1 MDALP
6 KNARTPD
13 KPASQFQAL
22 IARLYAVESHAQDNS
37 LSAPERLRYR
47 QAHSVAVLGQIQA
60 QVLAHL
66 HSVMPGSSLGKALHY
81 LSAQWLKLSRYVE
94 DGSYLRTD
102 SQVSTLSAQLQLNPS
117 VLKAEETT
125 RMQTV
130 MKNFSI
136 YKWIEILLL
145 IIGVGMIAFLQR
157 HDMAAGIGVGLVLQA
172 ALTLTLDLF
181 AEARG
186 ADYLSAVQRIAI

>member
-1 MDALP
+1 MMNNMNSYFVAEKQESVIFIAVGLLALGISVWLWL
-6 KNARTPD
+6 NGH
-13 KPASQFQAL
+13 
-22 IARLYAVESHAQDNS
+22 RLKSMAYPLVVIG
-37 LSAPERLRYR
+37 LM
-47 QAHSVAVLGQIQA
+47 QI
-60 QVLAHL
+60 V
-66 HSVMPGSSLGKALHY
+66 VGGT
-81 LSAQWLKLSRYVE
+81 V
-94 DGSYLRTD
+94 YLRSD
-102 SQVSTLSAQLQLNPS
+102 SQVSTLSAQMQLNPW

-136 YKWIEILLL
+136 YKGIEMLLL

-172 ALTLTLDLF
+172 ALTLTLDIF

-186 ADYLSAVQRIAI
+186 ADYLSAVQSFAI